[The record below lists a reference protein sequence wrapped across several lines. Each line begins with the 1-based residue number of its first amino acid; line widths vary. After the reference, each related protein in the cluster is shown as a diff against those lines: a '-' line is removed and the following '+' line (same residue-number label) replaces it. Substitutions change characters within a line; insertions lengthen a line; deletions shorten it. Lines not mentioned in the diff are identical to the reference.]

1 LTDFAEPLIICGDV
15 AVPRANGS
23 FDSVD
28 RDRRSCRWDLLLALS
43 SLGRR
48 SILFRSYIEAATAS
62 FAAMVVAGVA
72 HRFWAGARVAE
83 ATAGPS
89 GAAVKFERPVRSLVE
104 ELHARLEEINGRL
117 VIVEDAVETL
127 RSRERPADA

>member
-1 LTDFAEPLIICGDV
+1 M
-15 AVPRANGS
+15 AVGI
-23 FDSVD
+23 FFLFFLFFVD
-28 RDRRSCRWDLLLALS
+28 DRS
-43 SLGRR
+43 
-48 SILFRSYIEAATAS
+48 LFRAYVEAAAAS

-72 HRFWAGARVAE
+72 HRFWVGARVAE

-117 VIVEDAVETL
+117 VTVEDAVEAL
-127 RSRERPADA
+127 SSGRRPADA